1 MNTDNRGVGVE
12 VEVAYSDSVVWLT
25 MNRGAGNLLTPPM
38 MRSLRSLLTTADEDE
53 DVGAIVLT
61 GAGADF
67 CAGLDTGELRG
78 GGDPIEFATELVSL
92 LKLFPRLGKPLLTA
106 VNGDALASGFSLVV
120 ASDWAIAVESSKL
133 GTYESSVGV
142 WPMIA
147 QVPLLQRLLPRHALS
162 NIITGIPFTAQH
174 ALEIGAVNATVPANR
189 LREAVEEQLPLLVRS
204 GAHLAGG
211 RRFFYRALDLSYEQ
225 ALDESL
231 DEFVAM
237 VR

>member
-1 MNTDNRGVGVE
+1 MTDNHGID
-12 VEVAYSDSVVWLT
+12 VATSGSAVWLT
-25 MNRGAGNLLTPPM
+25 MNRGTGNLLTPPM
-38 MRSLRSLLTTADEDE
+38 MRSLRSLLTSADEDGT
-53 DVGAIVLT
+53 VGAIVLT
-61 GAGADF
+61 AAGTDF
-67 CAGLDTGELRG
+67 CAGLDTAELRA
-78 GGDPIEFATELVSL
+78 GGDPIEFATELVAL
-92 LKLFPRLGKPLLTA
+92 LRLLPRLGKPVLAA

-120 ASDWAIAVESSKL
+120 ASDWAIAVEGSKL

-147 QVPLLQRLLPRHALS
+147 QVPLLQRLQPRHALS
-162 NIITGIPFTAQH
+162 NIITGIPFTTER
-174 ALEIGAVNATVPANR
+174 ALEVGAINAAVPAEG
-189 LREAVEEQLPLLVRS
+189 LRDAVEEQLPLLVRS
-204 GAHLAGG
+204 GPHLARG